1 MHTANPVEQEW
12 FLKTLGATWFID
24 GGYGTDVPPGA
35 SKVLFVGGI
44 AGLVSGEN
52 GPPAQDLA
60 RVASR
65 LPGATWLVPNEPN
78 RRDGY
83 DADRIIHDLHDIYT
97 AINGADPTARIV
109 SPPLL
114 NWIFTCIGCPGFGRG
129 TDWAETFRVGY
140 HLAFGEEPP
149 TDIWAMNAYPI
160 DWDNIPTLDPDL
172 MTDQIKGLRAW
183 RDERPFQAGK
193 LISVTEIGLHWGYDE
208 IDFDAAGCN
217 GLPAP
222 SGTYHEAGVTDY
234 RRACTTGSMP
244 TLRPRTSSAA
254 FSTFRTGT
262 SPPARRTGPQ
272 V

>member
-1 MHTANPVEQEW
+1 M
-12 FLKTLGATWFID
+12 
-24 GGYGTDVPPGA
+24 
-35 SKVLFVGGI
+35 
-44 AGLVSGEN
+44 
-52 GPPAQDLA
+52 
-60 RVASR
+60 VA
-65 LPGATWLVPNEPN
+65 NEPN

-97 AINGADPTARIV
+97 AIKGADPTARIV

-149 TDIWAMNAYPI
+149 TDIWAVNAYPI
-160 DWDNIPTLDPDL
+160 DWDNIPTLVPDL
-172 MTDQIKGLRAW
+172 MIDQIKGLRAW

-193 LISVTEIGLHWGYDE
+193 PIWVTEIGLHWGYDE

-222 SGTYHEAGVTDY
+222 SGTYREASVTDYLRAVYDCLDANAETQNVERWFQYISYRDIATCKTGGYAGVTLFDQASVGGNLTAAG
-234 RRACTTGSMP
+234 RLFRDRAAG
-244 TLRPRTSSAA
+244 
-254 FSTFRTGT
+254 
-262 SPPARRTGPQ
+262 
-272 V
+272 VE